1 MSMIEFCI
9 LYTPCSLQTESFF
22 YFSDVCLLPFRTT
35 KGRPYN
41 YTPYSHTKSRS
52 FERLSAC
59 RKGSFRHA
67 GQTVEKASGFRFV
80 GFVAVQRYGRVRQ
93 SGKQLKMPVFAGI
106 FSYCFA
112 VDTAYFF
119 IDYYSIAV
127 VALYRQSESRSFER
141 LFI

>member
-1 MSMIEFCI
+1 MI
-9 LYTPCSLQTESFF
+9 
-22 YFSDVCLLPFRTT
+22 D
-35 KGRPYN
+35 YN
-41 YTPYSHTKSRS
+41 IKKKSRKTG
-52 FERLSAC
+52 L
-59 RKGSFRHA
+59 FRHA

-127 VALYRQSESRSFER
+127 MALYRQSERRCNASPFLTYQIICRWF
-141 LFI
+141 F